1 MFLGRLLTSS
11 PTPLLIETVLLKH
24 IPLSEQS
31 RIFHARMH
39 YFTLWIH
46 IWHIFQIHGRCCQ
59 NGQNNHPPVALVS
72 YYEKQRLHLVIHTWR
87 TAPHGHRGRSLQ
99 PHPGLL
105 GCLLLCLLP
114 ISNLEFDFLSTRK
127 IPNSSGG
134 GSSRRSCQNIG
145 VERKWNLIMAF
156 ILRCTKY
163 SYLAHRQLFNL

>member
-1 MFLGRLLTSS
+1 
-11 PTPLLIETVLLKH
+11 
-24 IPLSEQS
+24 
-31 RIFHARMH
+31 MH

-46 IWHIFQIHGRCCQ
+46 IWHIFQIHSRCCQ
-59 NGQNNHPPVALVS
+59 NGQNNHPPVALFS
-72 YYEKQRLHLVIHTWR
+72 YYKEQRLQLVIHTWR
-87 TAPHGHRGRSLQ
+87 TAPHGQGGRSLQ

-105 GCLLLCLLP
+105 GCLFLCLLQ

-163 SYLAHRQLFNL
+163 SYLAHRQLLTYRQRIRTPKEYTKLDEEVHWCYYIKVIKDNEH